1 MKNYAFG
8 VDVGGTFCKLG
19 LFETDGVLLE
29 RWEIPTDTRDGGT
42 RILPDIAATIQERR
56 KKLPENSV
64 LGVGVG
70 VPSPMTQD
78 GVAIKSVNLGWEN
91 YPVAAELLRL
101 TGLPVYAANDVNVAS
116 LGELWKGSAVGYS
129 NAIVLT
135 LGTGIGGGLIVNGH
149 LVNGETGS
157 AGEIGHVIVNP
168 QETERC
174 ACGRKGCL
182 EQYASATGLV
192 RMAERRLSATS
203 AHSILREKDPL
214 TAKDIFDAAKAG
226 DAIAVELVESFGQ
239 ILGSALSDMACVLNP
254 EIIVIG
260 GGVSR
265 AGSIVTDIVQRF
277 FYEKTLFTCKNTKI
291 VLATLGNDAGIYG
304 GVRLLLERIKQ
315 ERQG

>member
-19 LFETDGVLLE
+19 LFETDGTLLE

-42 RILPDIAATIQERR
+42 RILPDIAATIQERQI
-56 KKLPENSV
+56 KLSENSV
-64 LGVGVG
+64 FGIGVG
-70 VPSPMTQD
+70 VPSPMTPD

-91 YPVAAELLRL
+91 YPVAVELSRL

-174 ACGRKGCL
+174 ACGRRGCL

-192 RMAERRLSATS
+192 RMAERRLSGTS
-203 AHSILREKDPL
+203 AHSVLREKNPL

-239 ILGSALSDMACVLNP
+239 ILGGALSDMACVLNP

-260 GGVSR
+260 GGVSK
-265 AGSIVTDIVQRF
+265 AGSIVTDVVRRF

-304 GVRLLLERIKQ
+304 GVRLLLERIEELK
-315 ERQG
+315 

>member
-8 VDVGGTFCKLG
+8 VDVGGTLCKLG
-19 LFETDGVLLE
+19 LFETDGTLLE

-70 VPSPMTQD
+70 VPSPMTQN

-91 YPVAAELLRL
+91 YPVAVELSRL
-101 TGLPVYAANDVNVAS
+101 TSLPVYAANDVNVAS

-157 AGEIGHVIVNP
+157 AGEIGHIIVNP

-192 RMAERRLSATS
+192 RMAERRLSGTS
-203 AHSILREKDPL
+203 AHSILREKNPF

-304 GVRLLLERIKQ
+304 GVRLLLERIEELK
-315 ERQG
+315 

>member
-8 VDVGGTFCKLG
+8 VDVGGTLCKLG
-19 LFETDGVLLE
+19 LFETDGTLLE

-78 GVAIKSVNLGWEN
+78 GVAIKSVNLGWKD
-91 YPVAAELLRL
+91 YPVAAELSRL

-157 AGEIGHVIVNP
+157 AGEIGHIIVNP

-192 RMAERRLSATS
+192 RMAERRLSGTS
-203 AHSILREKDPL
+203 AHSILREKNPL

-260 GGVSR
+260 GGVSK
-265 AGSIVTDIVQRF
+265 AGSIVTDVVRRF

-304 GVRLLLERIKQ
+304 GVRLLLERIEELK
-315 ERQG
+315 

>member
-19 LFETDGVLLE
+19 LFETDGTLLE

-42 RILPDIAATIQERR
+42 RILPDVAATIQERR

-64 LGVGVG
+64 LGIGVG
-70 VPSPMTQD
+70 VPSPMTPD

-91 YPVAAELLRL
+91 YPVAAELSHL

-174 ACGRKGCL
+174 ACGRRGCL
-182 EQYASATGLV
+182 EQYVSATGLV
-192 RMAERRLSATS
+192 RMAERRLSGTS
-203 AHSILREKDPL
+203 AHSILREKNPL

-239 ILGSALSDMACVLNP
+239 ILGGALSDMACVLNP

-265 AGSIVTDIVQRF
+265 AGSIVTDVVRRF

-304 GVRLLLERIKQ
+304 GVRLLLERIEELK
-315 ERQG
+315 

>member
-8 VDVGGTFCKLG
+8 VDVGGTLCKLG
-19 LFETDGVLLE
+19 LFETDGTLLE

-42 RILPDIAATIQERR
+42 RILPDIAATIQEHC

-64 LGVGVG
+64 LGIGVG

-91 YPVAAELLRL
+91 YPVAAELSRL

-157 AGEIGHVIVNP
+157 AGEIGHIIVNP

-174 ACGRKGCL
+174 ACGRRGCL

-192 RMAERRLSATS
+192 RMAERRLSGTS
-203 AHSILREKDPL
+203 AHSALREKNPL

-239 ILGSALSDMACVLNP
+239 ILGGN
-254 EIIVIG
+254 G
-260 GGVSR
+260 GGFG
-265 AGSIVTDIVQRF
+265 A
-277 FYEKTLFTCKNTKI
+277 C
-291 VLATLGNDAGIYG
+291 
-304 GVRLLLERIKQ
+304 
-315 ERQG
+315 

>member
-19 LFETDGVLLE
+19 LFETDGTLLE

-42 RILPDIAATIQERR
+42 RILPDIAASIQERR
-56 KKLPENSV
+56 KKLPENSI

-78 GVAIKSVNLGWEN
+78 GVAIKSVNLGWKD
-91 YPVAAELLRL
+91 YPVAAELSRL

-157 AGEIGHVIVNP
+157 AGEIGHIIVNP

-192 RMAERRLSATS
+192 RMAERRLSGTS
-203 AHSILREKDPL
+203 AHSILREKNPL

-260 GGVSR
+260 GGVSK
-265 AGSIVTDIVQRF
+265 AGSIVTDVVRRF

-304 GVRLLLERIKQ
+304 GVRLLLERIEELK
-315 ERQG
+315 

>member
-19 LFETDGVLLE
+19 LFETDGTLLE

-91 YPVAAELLRL
+91 YPVAVELSRL
-101 TGLPVYAANDVNVAS
+101 TGLPVFAGNDVNVAS
-116 LGELWKGSAVGYS
+116 LGELWRGSAVGYS

-157 AGEIGHVIVNP
+157 AGEIGHIIVNP

-174 ACGRKGCL
+174 ACGRRGCL

-192 RMAERRLSATS
+192 RMAERRLSGTS
-203 AHSILREKDPL
+203 AHSVLREKNPL

-260 GGVSR
+260 GGVSK
-265 AGSIVTDIVQRF
+265 AGSIVTDVVRRF

-304 GVRLLLERIKQ
+304 GVRLLLERIEELK
-315 ERQG
+315 

>member
-19 LFETDGVLLE
+19 LFETDGTLLE
-29 RWEIPTDTRDGGT
+29 RWEIPTDTRDGGMH
-42 RILPDIAATIQERR
+42 ILQDVAASIQEHRMP
-56 KKLPENSV
+56 LPESAV
-64 LGVGVG
+64 LGIGIG

-78 GVAIKSVNLGWEN
+78 GVAISSGNLGWKN
-91 YPVAAELLRL
+91 YPVASELSRL
-101 TGLPVYAANDVNVAS
+101 TGLTVFAGNDVNVAS

-157 AGEIGHVIVNP
+157 AGEIGHIIVNP

-192 RMAERRLSATS
+192 RMAERRLSGTS
-203 AHSILREKDPL
+203 AHSILREKNPL

-239 ILGSALSDMACVLNP
+239 ILGGALSDMACVLNP

-260 GGVSR
+260 GGVSK
-265 AGSIVTDIVQRF
+265 AGSIVTDVVRRF

-304 GVRLLLERIKQ
+304 GVRLLLERIEELK
-315 ERQG
+315 

>member
-19 LFETDGVLLE
+19 LFETDGTLLE

-64 LGVGVG
+64 LGIGVG
-70 VPSPMTQD
+70 VPSPMTPD

-91 YPVAAELLRL
+91 YPVAAELSRL

-157 AGEIGHVIVNP
+157 AGEIGHIIVNP

-192 RMAERRLSATS
+192 RMAERRLSTTS
-203 AHSILREKDPL
+203 AHSVLREKAPL

-226 DAIAVELVESFGQ
+226 DAIAVELVEGFGQ

-265 AGSIVTDIVQRF
+265 AGSIVTDVVRRF

-304 GVRLLLERIKQ
+304 GVRLLLERIEELK
-315 ERQG
+315 

>member
-8 VDVGGTFCKLG
+8 VDVGGTLCKLG
-19 LFETDGVLLE
+19 LFETDGTLLE

-42 RILPDIAATIQERR
+42 RILPDIAASIQERR
-56 KKLPENSV
+56 KKLPENSI

-78 GVAIKSVNLGWEN
+78 GVAIKSVNLGWKD
-91 YPVAAELLRL
+91 YPVAAELSRL

-157 AGEIGHVIVNP
+157 AGEIGHIIVNP

-192 RMAERRLSATS
+192 RMAERRLSGTS
-203 AHSILREKDPL
+203 AHSILREKNPL

-260 GGVSR
+260 GGVSK
-265 AGSIVTDIVQRF
+265 AGSIVTDVVRRF

-304 GVRLLLERIKQ
+304 GVRLLLERIEELK
-315 ERQG
+315 

>member
-19 LFETDGVLLE
+19 LFETDGTLLE

-42 RILPDIAATIQERR
+42 RILPDVAASIQERR

-91 YPVAAELLRL
+91 YPVAVELSRL

-192 RMAERRLSATS
+192 RMAERRLSGTS
-203 AHSILREKDPL
+203 AHSILREKNPF

-304 GVRLLLERIKQ
+304 GVRLLLERIEELK
-315 ERQG
+315 

>member
-8 VDVGGTFCKLG
+8 VDVGGTLCKLG
-19 LFETDGVLLE
+19 LFETDGTLLE

-64 LGVGVG
+64 LGIGVG

-91 YPVAAELLRL
+91 YPVAVELSRL

-116 LGELWKGSAVGYS
+116 LGEFWKGSAVGYS

-192 RMAERRLSATS
+192 RMAERRLSGTS
-203 AHSILREKDPL
+203 AHSVLREKNPL

-239 ILGSALSDMACVLNP
+239 ILGGALSDTACVLNP

-265 AGSIVTDIVQRF
+265 VGSIVTDVVRRF

-304 GVRLLLERIKQ
+304 GVRLLLERIEELK
-315 ERQG
+315 

>member
-19 LFETDGVLLE
+19 LFETDGTLLE
-29 RWEIPTDTRDGGT
+29 RWEIPTDTQDGGT
-42 RILPDIAATIQERR
+42 RILPDVAATIQERL

-91 YPVAAELLRL
+91 YPVAAELLHL

-157 AGEIGHVIVNP
+157 AGEIGHIIVNP

-203 AHSILREKDPL
+203 AHSILREKNPL

-260 GGVSR
+260 GGVSK

-304 GVRLLLERIKQ
+304 GVRLLLERIEELK
-315 ERQG
+315 

>member
-1 MKNYAFG
+1 MRNYAFG
-8 VDVGGTFCKLG
+8 VDVGGTLCKLG
-19 LFETDGVLLE
+19 LFETDGTLLE

-42 RILPDIAATIQERR
+42 RILPDVAASIQERQT
-56 KKLPENSV
+56 KLSENSV

-91 YPVAAELLRL
+91 YPVASELSRL

-116 LGELWKGSAVGYS
+116 LGEFWKGSAVGYS

-157 AGEIGHVIVNP
+157 AGEIGHIIVNP

-192 RMAERRLSATS
+192 RMAERRLSGTS
-203 AHSILREKDPL
+203 AHSILREKNPL

-239 ILGSALSDMACVLNP
+239 ILGGALSDMACVLNP

-260 GGVSR
+260 GGVSK
-265 AGSIVTDIVQRF
+265 AGSIVTDVVRRF

-291 VLATLGNDAGIYG
+291 VLATFGNDAGIYG

>member
-8 VDVGGTFCKLG
+8 VDVGGTLCKLG
-19 LFETDGVLLE
+19 LFETDGTLLE

-42 RILPDIAATIQERR
+42 RILPDIAATIQEHC

-64 LGVGVG
+64 LGIGVG

-91 YPVAAELLRL
+91 YPVAVELSRL

-116 LGELWKGSAVGYS
+116 LGEFWKGSAVGYS

-157 AGEIGHVIVNP
+157 AGEIGHIIVNP

-182 EQYASATGLV
+182 EQYVSATGLV
-192 RMAERRLSATS
+192 RMAERRLSGTS
-203 AHSILREKDPL
+203 AHSILREKNPL

-265 AGSIVTDIVQRF
+265 AGSIVTDVVRRF

-304 GVRLLLERIKQ
+304 GVRLLLERIEELK
-315 ERQG
+315 

>member
-19 LFETDGVLLE
+19 LFETDGTLLE

-78 GVAIKSVNLGWEN
+78 GVAIKSVNLGWKD
-91 YPVAAELLRL
+91 YPVAAELSRL

-157 AGEIGHVIVNP
+157 AGEIGHIIVNP

-192 RMAERRLSATS
+192 RMAERRLSGTS
-203 AHSILREKDPL
+203 AHSILREKNPL

-260 GGVSR
+260 GGVSK
-265 AGSIVTDIVQRF
+265 AGSIVTDVVRRF

-304 GVRLLLERIKQ
+304 GVRLLLERIEELK
-315 ERQG
+315 